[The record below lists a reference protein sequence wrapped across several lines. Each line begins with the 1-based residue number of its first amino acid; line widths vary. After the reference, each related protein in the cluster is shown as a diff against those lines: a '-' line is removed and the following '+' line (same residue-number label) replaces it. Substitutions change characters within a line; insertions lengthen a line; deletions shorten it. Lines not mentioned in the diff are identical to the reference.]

1 MKFSKVLLAAFLGT
15 LIAMVATFFIKVG
28 VVSSMISGLSAE
40 TETISKPQ
48 ANSVLYMKLDYAI
61 SDRTTDN
68 PFGSINFNSMETKDM
83 TGLNVILLNI
93 EQAKTDP
100 NIKGIYMELSSIPTS
115 TATLQEIRDKLIE
128 FKESGKFIV
137 TYGESYS
144 QSAYYMASI
153 ADKIYINPEG
163 ALDLHGMA
171 SQITFYKHLLDKLDI
186 EMQIVRGPNN
196 RFKSAVEPY
205 FLDKM
210 SEANREQM
218 EKLLGTVWGQIL
230 SGISQSRNISV
241 EQLNDIADNLETYFD
256 AKKALEYGLVDN
268 LYYKDQVLEELKGLT
283 GSNKDINAISNA
295 KYAKSYKDKC
305 TSKNE
310 VAIIYATGQIF
321 DGKGN
326 PNQAIYS
333 ENLSK
338 TIRKAREDENV
349 KAVVL
354 RVNSPGG
361 SAIASQQIWHAIEQL
376 KAKKPVVVSMGGLA
390 ASGGY
395 MMSAGANYI
404 FAEPTTITGSIGI
417 FGTIPNVA
425 KLRDKVGLDIDG
437 LSTNK
442 HSALENNIIFKG
454 MNPEERA
461 MMQAM
466 IERGYDLFTSRCAEG
481 RHVSQDYI
489 KSIGVFGTVPNLQGF
504 LNDKVGLT
512 FDAAKTNKNADFGT
526 LTQPLTEF
534 QYSKLQE
541 MVVKTYNDF
550 TGRVAEGRGL
560 TQTYVD
566 SIGQGRVWAGAD
578 AIEIGLVDKL
588 GDMEDAIAYAVE
600 KAKLGND
607 FKVTEWPKQK
617 DFFTRMMESMNESD
631 KLDAAMKQ
639 KMGVYYDYLQGLD
652 NLQKNTGIQA
662 RLPFD
667 MIIE

>member
-15 LIAMVATFFIKVG
+15 LIALVVNFFIKVG
-28 VVSSMISGLSAE
+28 VVTSMISSLSTE
-40 TETISKPQ
+40 TETISKPKP
-48 ANSVLYMKLDYAI
+48 NSVLYMKLNYDI
-61 SDRTTDN
+61 PDRTTDN
-68 PFGSINFNSMETKDM
+68 PFNAINFQTMESLDA
-83 TGLNVILLNI
+83 TGLNDILRNI
-93 EQAKTDP
+93 ERAKTDP

-128 FKESGKFIV
+128 FKESGKFLV

-144 QSAYYMASI
+144 QSAYYLASV
-153 ADKIYINPEG
+153 ADKIFINPEG

-171 SQITFYKHLLDKLDI
+171 SQITFYKHLFDKLDI

-218 EKLLGTVWGQIL
+218 DKLLGTVWGQIL
-230 SGISQSRNISV
+230 LGISQSRNISV
-241 EQLNDIADNLETYFD
+241 EQLNYIADNLDTYFD
-256 AKKALEYGLVDN
+256 ANKALEYGLVDN

-283 GSNKDINAISNA
+283 GSNKDINAIGNA
-295 KYAKSYKDKC
+295 NYAKSFKDKNL
-305 TSKNE
+305 SKNE
-310 VAIIYATGQIF
+310 VAVIYASGQIF

-326 PNQAIYS
+326 EEQNIYS

-361 SAIASQQIWHAIEQL
+361 SAVASAIIGRELDLTKQV
-376 KAKKPVVVSMGGLA
+376 KPVIVSMGNYA

-395 MMSAGANYI
+395 WISAKADYI
-404 FAEPTTITGSIGI
+404 FADPTTLTG
-417 FGTIPNVA
+417 
-425 KLRDKVGLDIDG
+425 
-437 LSTNK
+437 
-442 HSALENNIIFKG
+442 
-454 MNPEERA
+454 
-461 MMQAM
+461 
-466 IERGYDLFTSRCAEG
+466 
-481 RHVSQDYI
+481 
-489 KSIGVFGTVPNLQGF
+489 SIGVFGTVPNLQGF
-504 LNDKVGLT
+504 LTDKVGLT
-512 FDAAKTNKNADFGT
+512 FDVAKTNENADFGT
-526 LTQPLTEF
+526 LSQPLTEF
-534 QYSKLQE
+534 QYGKLQE

-578 AIEIGLVDKL
+578 AIKIGLVDQL
-588 GDMEDAIAYAVE
+588 GDMEDAIAYAVQ
-600 KAKLGND
+600 KAELGSD
-607 FKVTEWPKQK
+607 YKVTEWPKQK

-639 KMGVYYDYLQGLD
+639 KMGVYYNYLQGLD

>member
-1 MKFSKVLLAAFLGT
+1 MKFGKVVLAAFLGT
-15 LIAMVATFFIKVG
+15 LIALVINFFIKVG
-28 VVSSMISGLSAE
+28 VVSSMISGLSKD
-40 TETISKPQ
+40 TETSTTVKP
-48 ANSVLYMKLDYAI
+48 NSVLYMKLNYDI
-61 SDRTTDN
+61 PDRSVDN
-68 PFGSINFNSMETKDM
+68 PFGAIDFQSMEPIDA
-83 TGLNVILLNI
+83 TGMNDILRNI
-93 EQAKTDP
+93 EHAKTDP

-153 ADKIYINPEG
+153 ADKIILNPEG

-171 SQITFYKHLLDKLDI
+171 SQITFYKHLFDKLDI

-218 EKLLGTVWGQIL
+218 DKLLGTLWGQIL
-230 SGISQSRNISV
+230 QGISQSRNISV
-241 EQLNDIADNLETYFD
+241 EQLNQIADNLDTYFD
-256 AKKALEYGLVDN
+256 AAKALEYGLVDN
-268 LYYKDQVLEELKGLT
+268 LYYKDQVLDELKGLT
-283 GSNKDINAISNA
+283 GSNKNINAVGNA
-295 KYAKSYKDKC
+295 NYAKSYKDKSI
-305 TSKNE
+305 SKNE
-310 VAIIYATGQIF
+310 VAVIYAMGQIF

-326 PNQAIYS
+326 EDEAIYS

-361 SAIASQQIWHAIEQL
+361 SAVASAIIGREL
-376 KAKKPVVVSMGGLA
+376 DLTKEVKPVIVSMGNYA

-395 MMSAGANYI
+395 WISAKGDYI
-404 FAEPTTITGSIGI
+404 FADPTTLTG
-417 FGTIPNVA
+417 
-425 KLRDKVGLDIDG
+425 
-437 LSTNK
+437 
-442 HSALENNIIFKG
+442 
-454 MNPEERA
+454 
-461 MMQAM
+461 
-466 IERGYDLFTSRCAEG
+466 
-481 RHVSQDYI
+481 
-489 KSIGVFGTVPNLQGF
+489 SIGVFGTFPNAKGF

-512 FDAAKTNKNADFGT
+512 FDVAKTNANAEFPNFT
-526 LTQPLTEF
+526 EPLTEF
-534 QYSKLQE
+534 QYGKLQE
-541 MVVKTYNDF
+541 MVVKTYDDF
-550 TGRVAEGRGL
+550 TKRVAEGRGL
-560 TQTYVD
+560 RQTYVD

-578 AIEIGLVDKL
+578 AIGLGLVDQL
-588 GDMEDAIAYAVE
+588 GDMEDAIAYAAQ
-600 KAKLGND
+600 KADLGD
-607 FKVTEWPKQK
+607 DYKVTDWPKQK
-617 DFFTRMMESMNESD
+617 DFFTRIMESMNNNED

-639 KMGVYYDYLQGLD
+639 RLGAYYDYLKGLE

>member
-15 LIAMVATFFIKVG
+15 LIALVVNFFIKVG
-28 VVSSMISGLSAE
+28 VVSSMISSLSTE
-40 TETISKPQ
+40 TETISKPKP
-48 ANSVLYMKLDYAI
+48 NSVLYMKLNYDI
-61 SDRTTDN
+61 PDRTTDN
-68 PFGSINFNSMETKDM
+68 PFGAINFQTMESLDA
-83 TGLNVILLNI
+83 TGLNDILRNI
-93 EQAKTDP
+93 ERAKTDP

-128 FKESGKFIV
+128 FKESGKFFV

-144 QSAYYMASI
+144 QSAYYVASV
-153 ADKIYINPEG
+153 ADKIFINPEG

-171 SQITFYKHLLDKLDI
+171 SQITFYKHLFDKLDI

-218 EKLLGTVWGQIL
+218 DKLLGTVWGQIL
-230 SGISQSRNISV
+230 LGISQNRNISV
-241 EQLNDIADNLETYFD
+241 EQLNHIADNLDTYFD
-256 AKKALEYGLVDN
+256 ANKALEYGLVDN

-283 GSNKDINAISNA
+283 GSNKDINAIGNA
-295 KYAKSYKDKC
+295 NYAKSFKDKNL
-305 TSKNE
+305 SKNE
-310 VAIIYATGQIF
+310 VAVIYASGQIF

-326 PNQAIYS
+326 EEQNIYS

-361 SAIASQQIWHAIEQL
+361 SAVASAIIGRELDLTKQV
-376 KAKKPVVVSMGGLA
+376 KPVIVSMGNYA

-395 MMSAGANYI
+395 WISAKADYI
-404 FAEPTTITGSIGI
+404 FADPTTLTG
-417 FGTIPNVA
+417 
-425 KLRDKVGLDIDG
+425 
-437 LSTNK
+437 
-442 HSALENNIIFKG
+442 
-454 MNPEERA
+454 
-461 MMQAM
+461 
-466 IERGYDLFTSRCAEG
+466 
-481 RHVSQDYI
+481 
-489 KSIGVFGTVPNLQGF
+489 SIGVFGTVPNLQGF

-512 FDAAKTNKNADFGT
+512 FDVAKTNENADFGT
-526 LTQPLTEF
+526 LSQPLTEF
-534 QYSKLQE
+534 QYGKLQE

-578 AIEIGLVDKL
+578 AIKIGLVDQL
-588 GDMEDAIAYAVE
+588 GDMEDAIAYAVQ
-600 KAKLGND
+600 KAELGSD
-607 FKVTEWPKQK
+607 YKVTEWPKQK

-639 KMGVYYDYLQGLD
+639 KMGVYYNYLQGLD

>member
-1 MKFSKVLLAAFLGT
+1 
-15 LIAMVATFFIKVG
+15 MVVTFFIKVG
-28 VVSSMISGLSAE
+28 FVSSMISGLSTE

-61 SDRTTDN
+61 PDRTTDN
-68 PFGSINFNSMETKDM
+68 PFGAINFNTMETKDM
-83 TGLNVILLNI
+83 TGMSDILRNI
-93 EQAKTDP
+93 EHAKTDP

-115 TATLQEIRDKLIE
+115 TATLEELRDKLIE

-137 TYGESYS
+137 TYGETYS

-153 ADKIYINPEG
+153 ADKIYLNPEG

-171 SQITFYKHLLDKLDI
+171 SQITFYKRLLDKLDV

-205 FLDKM
+205 YLEKM

-218 EKLLGTVWGQIL
+218 DKLLGTVWGQIL
-230 SGISQSRNISV
+230 TGISESRNISV
-241 EQLNDIADNLETYFD
+241 EQLNHIADNLDTYFD
-256 AKKALEYGLVDN
+256 ADKALEYGLVDN

-283 GSNKDINAISNA
+283 GSNKDINAIGNA
-295 KYAKSYKDKC
+295 KYAKSYKDKNV
-305 TSKNE
+305 SKNE
-310 VAIIYATGQIF
+310 VAIIYASGQIY

-326 PNQAIYS
+326 EEQGIYS

-361 SAIASQQIWHAIEQL
+361 SAVASAIIGREL
-376 KAKKPVVVSMGGLA
+376 DLTKEVKPVIVSMGNYA

-395 MMSAGANYI
+395 WISAKADYI
-404 FAEPTTITGSIGI
+404 FADPTTLTG
-417 FGTIPNVA
+417 
-425 KLRDKVGLDIDG
+425 
-437 LSTNK
+437 
-442 HSALENNIIFKG
+442 
-454 MNPEERA
+454 
-461 MMQAM
+461 
-466 IERGYDLFTSRCAEG
+466 
-481 RHVSQDYI
+481 
-489 KSIGVFGTVPNLQGF
+489 SIGVFGTFPNMQGL
-504 LNDKVGLT
+504 LNDKIGLT
-512 FDAAKTNKNADFGT
+512 FDVAKTNENADFGSV
-526 LTQPLTEF
+526 TQPLTEF
-534 QYSKLQE
+534 QYKKLQD
-541 MVVKTYNDF
+541 MVVKTYDDF

-588 GDMEDAIAYAVE
+588 GDMEDAIAYAAE
-600 KAKLGND
+600 KANLGSD
-607 FKVTEWPKQK
+607 YKVTEWPKQK
-617 DFFTRMMESMNESD
+617 DFFTRFMESMNESD

-652 NLQKNTGIQA
+652 NLQKSTGIQA